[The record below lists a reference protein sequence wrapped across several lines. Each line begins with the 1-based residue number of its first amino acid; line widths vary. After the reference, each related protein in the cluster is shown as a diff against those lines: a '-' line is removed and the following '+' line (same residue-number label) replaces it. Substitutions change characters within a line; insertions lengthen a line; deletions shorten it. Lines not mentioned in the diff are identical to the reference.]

1 MKKAFLC
8 LATAFLAASGA
19 MAQVVVKTG
28 AGDLSLRLIGRTNLD
43 YGRYFSHSD
52 NFNYGFKMN
61 DTRLGVLAN
70 FDEKWSAKIEI
81 CYANKAVSF
90 RDLWVGYKINDKM
103 SLTAG
108 NHFQPFGAKIL
119 GLGYKFIEDAQA
131 DYAICPARKVGLSY
145 AFVTNPFMA
154 TAGIYSDGNVDAPA
168 ANQGYSVAAK
178 LIGRPI
184 CKDSSV
190 LHIGVAGMY
199 TDNKNAYDF
208 KVVQPETFIGG
219 KQLIDYKSE
228 VANTININRAE
239 AELIWI
245 LKRFYFETHYLTGY
259 SNLIGDENFQTQG
272 GYAQASFLLIGK
284 KQNYNKRTGL
294 AANAS
299 PKNLELLARVNML
312 NMDEFSTNTV
322 REVTNDEGVVERE
335 NITTITPEQKELD
348 FTLGLN
354 YFFNKNLNARLNYTV
369 SKVECGENEFTNNAI
384 QARLQFSF

>member
-1 MKKAFLC
+1 MKKAL
-8 LATAFLAASGA
+8 LSLAALFMAASSA
-19 MAQVVVKTG
+19 MAQVVVKTN

-43 YGRYFSHSD
+43 YGRYFSECDHYD
-52 NFNYGFKMN
+52 YGFKMN
-61 DTRLGVLAN
+61 DTRLGVIAN
-70 FDEKWSAKIEI
+70 FDERWSAKAEI
-81 CYANKAVSF
+81 CYANKAISF
-90 RDLWVGYKINDKM
+90 RDLWIGFKINDKM

-154 TAGIYSDGNVDAPA
+154 TAGIYSDGNIDAPA
-168 ANQGYSVAAK
+168 ANQGYSAAAK
-178 LIGRPI
+178 LIARPI

-199 TDNKNAYDF
+199 TDNKNDYGY

-219 KQLIDYKSE
+219 KSLISYNSAA
-228 VANTININRAE
+228 ANTININRAE

-245 LKRFYFETHYLTGY
+245 LKRFYFETHYLTAF
-259 SNLIGDENFQTQG
+259 SNLIGEDNFQTQG

-299 PKNLELLARVNML
+299 PKNLEVLARVNTL
-312 NMDEFSTNTV
+312 KMDELTSTSFEDVEIDGEIFNQKVETV
-322 REVTNDEGVVERE
+322 LS
-335 NITTITPEQKELD
+335 PESKELD

-369 SKVECGENEFTNNAI
+369 SKVEKGDDEFTNNAI